1 MAFIDSRMVNG
12 PDGKSVKDSID
23 GLTTSMAESATKQTD
38 LLLKGRNL
46 VQNSD
51 FESLPYISSRSSIYA
66 FTAGITSPQYNGKK
80 SLKIAVT
87 NYEGSADANKD
98 FAILLAETVTSA
110 ETLTVSFWAYPS
122 VSNKT
127 IQIRMAFT
135 GSGISINLGQANQWN
150 KISFTLS
157 LSDMTKQN
165 NYLYFN
171 FNSSFNLYMSDLQI
185 SNKTVTVKDVPNSF
199 NQVNDVLV
207 ESASQIHN
215 SRGAIERMIDN
226 AQTYLD
232 NISTIVYGNS
242 YTAYDNAQTLVGGK
256 NQIDCSS
263 FANLMIHGV
272 PYNRSKYYAGN
283 TQNTGSNLFFQ
294 NIDPVKWRY
303 ANNIAKYAFERGYSF
318 KPNADFSNLE
328 AGDVLFFSWTNGVS
342 GDLSADARANAFMT
356 IDHVGVFLHKKNEG
370 IYSTLQFDNG
380 ISTVYY
386 DASPTYMSQC
396 VLAARF
402 PLANVESMYND
413 NNLILDGDTP
423 KSITTGST
431 IGTYKLS
438 EPLEKGKYYTIFLDG
453 NVLTDGGY
461 FVVQTNSYTTVF
473 SDSGKVGQYSGIVKI
488 HFPYLLDEVTNVI
501 RIGIG
506 AGAGAPTDRTGNV
519 NWCSLY
525 KGYAR
530 SKKQYIKNTTS
541 SEIKDF
547 TLDPTLV
554 SDVNSGYAPYY
565 KYKIL
570 GNQMAVNFNV
580 PLNTLRTGNLVLGSI
595 PANTVINTQ
604 RIPCNMVG
612 STNQAINGILQVSF
626 NGTVTIIPYDGTVQ
640 WKMPMA
646 NGVIFRD

>member
-1 MAFIDSRMVNG
+1 MLNRIPTDMIIDRTSGQKLNEALA
-12 PDGKSVKDSID
+12 DS
-23 GLTTSMAESATKQTD
+23 TTQLND
-38 LLLKGRNL
+38 LMLKGRNL
-46 VQNSD
+46 VQNSN

-66 FTAGITSPQYNGKK
+66 FTAGITSPEYGGKK
-80 SLKIAVT
+80 SFKIAVT
-87 NYEGSADANKD
+87 NYEGSADTNKD

-135 GSGISINLGQANQWN
+135 GAGISVNLGQANQWN
-150 KISFTLS
+150 KISFTLN

-171 FNSSFNLYMSDLQI
+171 FNSSFDLYMSDLKI
-185 SNKTVTVKDVPNSF
+185 SNRTVTVNDVPNSL

-232 NISTIVYGNS
+232 NISTITYGNN
-242 YTAYDNAQTLVGGK
+242 YTAYDPTQTLVGGK

-263 FANLMIHGV
+263 FANLMLHGV

-303 ANNIAKYAFERGYSF
+303 ANNIAKYAYERGYSF

-328 AGDVLFFSWTNGVS
+328 AGDILFFSWTNGVS

-356 IDHVGVFLHKKNEG
+356 IDHVAVFLHKKNEG

-380 ISTVYY
+380 ITTVYY

-396 VLAARF
+396 VLVARF
-402 PLANVESMYND
+402 PLANTESMYSD
-413 NNLILDGDTP
+413 NNLILDGDTV

-438 EPLEKGKYYTIFLDG
+438 EPLEKGKYYTLFLDG
-453 NVLTDGGY
+453 NVLTSGGY
-461 FVVQTNSYTTVF
+461 FVVQTNSYTTIY
-473 SDSGKVGQYSGIVKI
+473 SDSGKVGQYGGIVKL

-501 RIGIG
+501 RISIGI
-506 AGAGAPTDRTGNV
+506 AGGIPVDRTGNV

-530 SKKQYIKNTTS
+530 SKKQYIKNFS
-541 SEIKDF
+541 YSEIKDF
-547 TLDPTLV
+547 PLDPNLV
-554 SDVNSGYAPYY
+554 SDLNSGMAPYY
-565 KYKIL
+565 KYTIS
-570 GNQMAVNFNV
+570 GNKVFIDFSL
-580 PLNTLRTGNLVLGSI
+580 PFNTLRTGNLVLGSI
-595 PANTVINTQ
+595 PANTVTNTQ
-604 RIPCNMVG
+604 RIPCNLIG
-612 STNQAINGILQVSF
+612 STNQAINAILQISF

-640 WKMPMA
+640 WKFAIA
-646 NGVIFRD
+646 NGCIFKD